1 MNKSKTIWILNPYI
15 DIFFCCGG
23 LMWLLFAAQMFTQ
36 GTAIAPSAATV
47 LMFGVIGSIFL
58 SETHTAAG
66 LVQIYSD
73 KSAKNNP
80 ASFMRKALIIF
91 SLLALTCLLIRDIIP
106 FLSKLYLLLA
116 VQHFTGQSYGLVL
129 LYCLKNN
136 YFLGDKQKFVIKAF
150 MQSTMWFAILQ
161 QLTFREWAPPT
172 LLNMSLPNWPLL
184 PRIFYDLATAALV
197 ASTIAFL
204 CVLTHK
210 LRSEKKML
218 PLPACLLAMTTLAIF
233 ICSKDI
239 AGALWLFAPA
249 FFHGSQYLVVTISKQ
264 LKSPEPGKSILSTV
278 GNYYSQLLVI
288 ALLIYLCIPKLLI
301 NLGVDPSVAF
311 ISVFL
316 AINMHHMLTDHVI
329 WKLRKPEV
337 REALV

>member
-1 MNKSKTIWILNPYI
+1 
-15 DIFFCCGG
+15 
-23 LMWLLFAAQMFTQ
+23 MWLFFAAQMFTH
-36 GTAIAPSAATV
+36 GTSIAPSAATV
-47 LMFGVIGSIFL
+47 LMIGVIGSIFL

-73 KSAKNNP
+73 NSANSP

-106 FLSKLYLLLA
+106 ILSKLYLILA
-116 VQHFTGQSYGLVL
+116 VQHFTGQSYGLIL

-136 YFLGDKQKFVIKAF
+136 YFLGSKQKFVIKAL
-150 MQSTMWFAILQ
+150 MQSTMCFSILQ
-161 QLTFREWAPPT
+161 QLTFRDWAPADF
-172 LLNMSLPNWPLL
+172 LNMSLPNWPLL
-184 PRIFYDLATAALV
+184 PRIFFDLSTAALAV
-197 ASTIAFL
+197 SVIAFL
-204 CVLTHK
+204 CVVAHK
-210 LRSEKKML
+210 FHLEKKML
-218 PLPACLLAMTTLAIF
+218 PLPACLLVVTSLAIF

-239 AGALWLFAPA
+239 AGTLWLYVPA

-264 LKSPEPGKSILSTV
+264 LKAPPEPGKSLISTV
-278 GNYYSQLLVI
+278 GNYYGQLLVI
-288 ALLIYLCIPKLLI
+288 ALLIFLCIPKLLT
-301 NLGVDPSVAF
+301 NLGIDASVAF